1 MHVYAK
7 DAKVFS
13 VVFAALVFNTDSADN
28 ETIPRYVSYKIR
40 MDIDRVDSTTKFK
53 VTDRC
58 AFTVLWVC
66 VCSVCFLFLIS
77 SLYMCKCM
85 YV

>member
-1 MHVYAK
+1 MLHACIFICHSVLQK
-7 DAKVFS
+7 DTNMLCAVLE
-13 VVFAALVFNTDSADN
+13 ALVFNTDSMGN

-58 AFTVLWVC
+58 VHCAVGVW
-66 VCSVCFLFLIS
+66 
-77 SLYMCKCM
+77 
-85 YV
+85 